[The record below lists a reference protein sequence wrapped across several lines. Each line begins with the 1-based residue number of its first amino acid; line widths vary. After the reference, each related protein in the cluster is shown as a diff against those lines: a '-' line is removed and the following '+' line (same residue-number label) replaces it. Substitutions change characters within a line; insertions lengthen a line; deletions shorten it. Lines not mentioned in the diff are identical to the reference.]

1 MSITNKMELLRDAID
16 LLASDSSAA
25 VSKLQSIIASS
36 SDAKVLEEAML
47 GIGKWFASQ
56 ALAEELAQ
64 LLRDVRP
71 AFKHLP
77 KAKTA
82 KVVRTLIETASSIPA
97 SELLQIQLCEESI
110 EWCRAEKLSF
120 LRQRLE
126 TKLAGLLME
135 TERFKEALDV
145 ITLLLKEVKKLDDKQ
160 QLVEIQLL
168 ESKIF
173 HKLENVPRSK
183 AALTS
188 ARSCANSIYCPPSL
202 QAEID
207 LMAGILHSEE
217 RDYRT
222 AYSYFYESH
231 EGFASVDDSRA
242 LPALKYM
249 LLSKIMTQRPEDVF
263 SLINSKGGV
272 KFAGRDLD
280 AMKAVAQALQKR
292 SLNLFQQELVTYRDE
307 LEGDEVVN
315 HHISVLYETM
325 LEQHLCRCIE
335 PFSKVELDH
344 IARLVGLPEQQVLDK
359 LSQMILDKK
368 FEGTLD
374 QGSGCLLVFDES
386 PLNEMYQSTLD
397 HFQAL
402 NTVVDSLFEEA
413 LIANSS

>member
-1 MSITNKMELLRDAID
+1 MPSTNKMELLHDALD
-16 LLASDSSAA
+16 LLSKDSTAA
-25 VSKLQSIIASS
+25 VAQLQSIIGSS
-36 SDAKVLEEAML
+36 KDAKVLEEAML
-47 GIGKWFASQ
+47 GLGKWFASQ

-82 KVVRTLIETASSIPA
+82 KVVRSLIESASSIPA
-97 SELLQIQLCEESI
+97 SELLQIGLCEESI
-110 EWCRAEKLSF
+110 EWCRNEKLSF

-126 TKLAGLLME
+126 TKLAALLMD

-145 ITLLLKEVKKLDDKQ
+145 ITLLLKEVKRLDDKQ

-168 ESKIF
+168 ESKIY
-173 HKLENVPRSK
+173 HKLENVPRAK

-188 ARSCANSIYCPPSL
+188 ARSCANAIYCPPAL

-207 LMAGILHSEE
+207 IMAGILHSEE

-231 EGFASVDDSRA
+231 EGFASVDDARA

-249 LLSKIMTQRPEDVF
+249 LLCKIMMQRPEDVF
-263 SLINSKGGV
+263 SLITSKGGV
-272 KFAGRDLD
+272 KYAGRDMD
-280 AMKAVAQALQKR
+280 SMKAVAHALKLR
-292 SLNLFQQELVTYRDE
+292 SLNQFQQELVSFRDE

-315 HHISVLYETM
+315 HHITALYETM

-335 PFSKVELDH
+335 PFSKVELEH
-344 IARLVGLPEQQVLDK
+344 IASLVGLPQQQVLEK

-374 QGSGCLLVFDES
+374 QGSGCLLVFDDS
-386 PLNEMYQSTLD
+386 PLNELYQSTLD

-413 LIANSS
+413 LVANSS